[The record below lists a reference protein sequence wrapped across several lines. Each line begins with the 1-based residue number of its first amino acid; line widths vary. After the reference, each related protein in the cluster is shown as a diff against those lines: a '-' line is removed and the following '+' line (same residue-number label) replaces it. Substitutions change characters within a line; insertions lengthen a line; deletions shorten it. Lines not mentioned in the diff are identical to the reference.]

1 MEVKTVL
8 RIWLGEVPEYTS
20 VFVCL
25 TLVICLID
33 SVSNPFMTASAATGR
48 VKLYQSVV
56 GAILVSILPIAYIV
70 LKLGATPSS
79 VFIVHLCIGILAF
92 IARLLIVRDLI
103 NLSIR
108 DYMFNVISPCTK
120 VLITSI
126 LMACLVG
133 KISSST
139 IFISLLKMSVL
150 VLIVA
155 TLSFLLGLS
164 KRERNYIVL
173 RMKDLTN
180 AAVRIIK

>member
-1 MEVKTVL
+1 
-8 RIWLGEVPEYTS
+8 
-20 VFVCL
+20 
-25 TLVICLID
+25 
-33 SVSNPFMTASAATGR
+33 
-48 VKLYQSVV
+48 
-56 GAILVSILPIAYIV
+56 
-70 LKLGATPSS
+70 
-79 VFIVHLCIGILAF
+79 
-92 IARLLIVRDLI
+92 
-103 NLSIR
+103 
-108 DYMFNVISPCTK
+108 MFNVISPCTK

-155 TLSFLLGLS
+155 TLSFLFGLS
-164 KRERNYIVL
+164 KKERNYIVL